1 VWGVPNDQDLDN
13 AIEAIV
19 VDAYGADEQHSAFLA
34 VIEDETLLPTAATLL
49 GTPVTVTSI
58 DYTNEARGIVAT
70 CQGPDGAGEVT
81 LADLAFPSHT
91 VTAWIHAAY
100 RRYLGLTP
108 FPARPRP
115 EWTWPNT

>member
-1 VWGVPNDQDLDN
+1 MPHDQVLDD

-34 VIEDETLLPTAATLL
+34 VIEDETPLPAAGTLL
-49 GTPVTVTSI
+49 GSPVTVTSI
-58 DYTNEARGIVAT
+58 DYTNEARGLVAT
-70 CQGPDGAGEVT
+70 CQGPDGTGEVT
-81 LADLAFPSHT
+81 LADLAFSPDT
-91 VTAWIHAAY
+91 ITAWIHAAY

-115 EWTWPNT
+115 EWTWPST